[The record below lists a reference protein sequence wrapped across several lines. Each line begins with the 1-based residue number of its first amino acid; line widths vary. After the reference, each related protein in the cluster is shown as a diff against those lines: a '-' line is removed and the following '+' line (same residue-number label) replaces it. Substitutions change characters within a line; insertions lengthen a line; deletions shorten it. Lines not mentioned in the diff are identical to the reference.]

1 MKPIN
6 QQRLARAKF
15 ALPSS
20 VTLLSIACG
29 FASIVISVDNA
40 RVGDPGDFRLAAIL
54 LVLAGVFDA
63 LDGFVARA
71 TNTQSSF
78 GMQLDSIA
86 DVMNFGC
93 APGLL
98 LYCYGFTQL
107 NDVHP
112 TLVRMGG
119 LACFVF
125 VTCGALRLARF
136 NISQGRTDPRYF
148 VGMPITAGAACVSAV
163 VVAWPDP
170 VTQMAQAFMVA
181 ALMVVVGA
189 LMVSTIRFPSSKHPS
204 GKLMIVIVAVCAV
217 LLAVLQTRFFV
228 LFFLVYVTLTLL
240 LNLGWKMGWRG
251 VAQPKVYDE
260 E

>member
-1 MKPIN
+1 LNPTR

-29 FASIVISVDNA
+29 FGSIVISVDNA
-40 RVGDPGDFRLAAIL
+40 RVGDPADYRLAAIL

-71 TNTQSSF
+71 TNTQSGF

-98 LYCYGFTQL
+98 LYCYGFTQFGEA
-107 NDVHP
+107 HP

-136 NISQGRTDPRYF
+136 NISAGRTDPRYF
-148 VGMPITAGAACVSAV
+148 VGMPITAGAACVASV

-170 VTQMAQAFMVA
+170 VIAMAPAFMVA
-181 ALMVVVGA
+181 ALMVAVGA
-189 LMVSTIRFPSSKHPS
+189 LMVSTIRFPSSKHPK
-204 GKLMIVIVAVCAV
+204 GKVMLALLGVCAL
-217 LLAVLQTRFFV
+217 LLAFLQTRFFV
-228 LFFLVYVTLTLL
+228 LFFLIYVSATLL
-240 LNLGWKMGWRG
+240 LNIGWKLGWRG
-251 VAQPKVYDE
+251 VAPPQVFED
-260 E
+260 